1 MGKEV
6 GFDPV
11 FDENSK
17 ILILGS
23 FPSVLSRETSFYYGH
38 PRNRFWKLLAKIAQ
52 DDEPKTNDEK
62 KEFLKRHNI
71 ALWDILVE
79 CEINGS
85 ADASIKEYEVADL
98 NIVLSKAKIEK
109 IFLNGKKS
117 YEVFCKNYPD
127 LISMSR
133 YLPSTSPANVSFDEN
148 TWLESLKGL
157 L

>member
-38 PRNRFWKLLAKIAQ
+38 PRNRFWKLLAKIVQ
-52 DDEPKTNDEK
+52 DDEP
-62 KEFLKRHNI
+62 RHNI

-79 CEINGS
+79 CEIKGS

-127 LISMSR
+127 LISMSQ

-157 L
+157 I

>member
-52 DDEPKTNDEK
+52 DNEPKTNDEK
-62 KEFLKRHNI
+62 KDFLKRHNI

-79 CEINGS
+79 CEIKGS

-127 LISMSR
+127 LISMSQ

-157 L
+157 I

>member
-52 DDEPKTNDEK
+52 DNEPKTNDEK
-62 KEFLKRHNI
+62 RDFLKRHNI
-71 ALWDILVE
+71 ALWDIFVE
-79 CEINGS
+79 CEIEGS
-85 ADASIKEYEVADL
+85 LDSSIKNPKTADL
-98 NIVLSKAKIEK
+98 SIVLNNTKIK
-109 IFLNGKKS
+109 RIFLNGKKS
-117 YEVFCKNYPD
+117 YKVFCKNYPN
-127 LISMSR
+127 LISMSQ

-157 L
+157 I

>member
-1 MGKEV
+1 MGKEI

-38 PRNRFWKLLAKIAQ
+38 PRNRFWKLLAKIAK
-52 DDEPKTNDEK
+52 DTEPKTNDEK
-62 KEFLKRHNI
+62 KDFLKRHNI

-79 CEINGS
+79 CEIKGS
-85 ADASIKEYEVADL
+85 ADASIKEYQVADL
-98 NIVLSKAKIEK
+98 SIILNKVKIEK

-117 YEVFCKNYPD
+117 YEVFCKNYPE
-127 LISMSR
+127 LISKSQ

-148 TWLESLKGL
+148 IWLESLKGL
-157 L
+157 I